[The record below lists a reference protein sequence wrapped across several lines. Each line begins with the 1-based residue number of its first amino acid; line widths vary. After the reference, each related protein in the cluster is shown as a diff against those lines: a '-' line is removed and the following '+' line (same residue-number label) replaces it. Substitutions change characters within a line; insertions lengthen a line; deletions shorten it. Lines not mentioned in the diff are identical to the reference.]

1 MKSMRTPLSRV
12 LHFGSARSGTEHFW
26 RQRLTG
32 AANVPLA
39 IGIFV
44 IVVTTVGQPY
54 ETAVT
59 FLGSPWVAAVLV
71 LFFLSVAIHMR
82 IGMQAVIEDY
92 IHGEGLKVV
101 LLAASTFFSFGV
113 AAVAILAILKLT
125 FGI

>member
-12 LHFGSARSGTEHFW
+12 LHLGSARSGTEHFW

-32 AANVPLA
+32 AANVPLVV
-39 IGIFV
+39 GLLV

-82 IGMQAVIEDY
+82 IGMQVVVEDY
-92 IHGEGLKVV
+92 IHGEGLKIV

-125 FGI
+125 FGV

>member
-32 AANVPLA
+32 AANVPLV
-39 IGIFV
+39 IGLLV
-44 IVVTTVGQPY
+44 ILVTIVGQPY

-59 FLGSPWVAAVLV
+59 YLGLPWVAAVLV
-71 LFFLSVAIHMR
+71 LCFLSVAIHMR
-82 IGMQAVIEDY
+82 IGMQVVVEDY

-113 AAVAILAILKLT
+113 AAVAILAILKLS
-125 FGI
+125 FGA

>member
-12 LHFGSARSGTEHFW
+12 LHFGSARGGTEHFW

-39 IGIFV
+39 ISLVV
-44 IVVTTVGQPY
+44 IVVATVGQPY

-82 IGMQAVIEDY
+82 IGMQVVVEDY
-92 IHGEGLKVV
+92 IHGEALKVV

-125 FGI
+125 FGV

>member
-32 AANVPLA
+32 AANVPLV